1 MCSNKI
7 RFMIM
12 NVIELRQNRW
22 IPRKGVD
29 QGPKK
34 LAEIHNEIKREQMEN
49 QLQRDQYDRK
59 LRTGGS
65 TSQHGRNP
73 PVARNSLDNR
83 FGGAKGGDRRSI
95 AASKAKQTPSS
106 VQPKSVSLLLK

>member
-1 MCSNKI
+1 
-7 RFMIM
+7 MIM

-49 QLQRDQYDRK
+49 QIQRDQVGFFS
-59 LRTGGS
+59 LR
-65 TSQHGRNP
+65 
-73 PVARNSLDNR
+73 
-83 FGGAKGGDRRSI
+83 
-95 AASKAKQTPSS
+95 
-106 VQPKSVSLLLK
+106 LKDK